1 MKQWIRTAAA
11 VLAVLLGCTSCQ
23 TKEVVPELLDS
34 AAVSVDTA
42 EVVKGTFYDVEV
54 YDSAVVPAVETA
66 SFVSGGVLEE
76 KKAKLGDTVKKGD
89 VLALLDTEELE
100 EQIEDLQN
108 EIAYTE
114 QNNAYTLEQ
123 LQLRLQIAQLE
134 LKQLTGKSGV
144 NANVAAAMPLAR
156 LLTTVLPSQP
166 ESSEEQSSKLESS
179 EEQTSELESSEGE
192 SSELESSQPESSEPE
207 CSEPE
212 SSEPESSE
220 PETSEPEDPGPSAGS
235 VSLAQSK
242 VEQCQVDLSQEKQ
255 WQALVLKQLNDKL
268 HALEEQVQDNRLLAP
283 ISGTIVYETS
293 SLHGETV
300 QAYQPMYCIA
310 DESKRSLSGE
320 EIVEAQ
326 IKSADRVEV
335 QIGEKRYEVEYQAYT
350 LDEYSALV
358 LAGEDTP
365 TRFQFADEKAA
376 EEVQIGDYAAV
387 YLYRS
392 IAKDALYVPVNA
404 LHEDGGV
411 RYVYRASED
420 GQERVTVETGV
431 ESDSFVE
438 ITSGLQEGDVV
449 YVQE

>member
-1 MKQWIRTAAA
+1 MKQWIHTAAA
-11 VLAVLLGCTSCQ
+11 VLAVLLGCTSCG

-100 EQIEDLQN
+100 EQIEDLQD

-114 QNNAYTLEQ
+114 QNNAYTLQQ

-144 NANVAAAMPLAR
+144 NANVAAAMPPAR
-156 LLTTVLPSQP
+156 LLTTVPPSES
-166 ESSEEQSSKLESS
+166 ESSEST
-179 EEQTSELESSEGE
+179 EEQTSEDDSELESSESSEGE
-192 SSELESSQPESSEPE
+192 SSEVES
-207 CSEPE
+207 SEPE

-242 VEQCQVDLSQEKQ
+242 IEQCQVDLSQEKE

-376 EEVQIGDYAAV
+376 KDVKIGDYAAV

>member
-11 VLAVLLGCTSCQ
+11 VLAVLLGCTSCG

-166 ESSEEQSSKLESS
+166 ESSEEQSSKLEIFGR
-179 EEQTSELESSEGE
+179 TDLRTGIFRRRIVGTGIVGTRI
-192 SSELESSQPESSEPE
+192 LPAGIVR
-207 CSEPE
+207 
-212 SSEPESSE
+212 
-220 PETSEPEDPGPSAGS
+220 TGILGARIVRTGDLRTGRPGP
-235 VSLAQSK
+235 QRR
-242 VEQCQVDLSQEKQ
+242 QCV
-255 WQALVLKQLNDKL
+255 A
-268 HALEEQVQDNRLLAP
+268 R
-283 ISGTIVYETS
+283 
-293 SLHGETV
+293 TV
-300 QAYQPMYCIA
+300 QSRAVSGGFKSGKTMA
-310 DESKRSLSGE
+310 GARLKAVKR
-320 EIVEAQ
+320 
-326 IKSADRVEV
+326 
-335 QIGEKRYEVEYQAYT
+335 
-350 LDEYSALV
+350 
-358 LAGEDTP
+358 
-365 TRFQFADEKAA
+365 
-376 EEVQIGDYAAV
+376 
-387 YLYRS
+387 
-392 IAKDALYVPVNA
+392 
-404 LHEDGGV
+404 
-411 RYVYRASED
+411 
-420 GQERVTVETGV
+420 
-431 ESDSFVE
+431 
-438 ITSGLQEGDVV
+438 
-449 YVQE
+449 

>member
-1 MKQWIRTAAA
+1 M
-11 VLAVLLGCTSCQ
+11 
-23 TKEVVPELLDS
+23 DS

-192 SSELESSQPESSEPE
+192 SSEPESSELESSQPES
-207 CSEPE
+207 SEPE

-310 DESKRSLSGE
+310 NESKRSLSGE
-320 EIVEAQ
+320 EIVR
-326 IKSADRVEV
+326 SAD
-335 QIGEKRYEVEYQAYT
+335 QKRRPCR
-350 LDEYSALV
+350 
-358 LAGEDTP
+358 G
-365 TRFQFADEKAA
+365 ADRRNT
-376 EEVQIGDYAAV
+376 V
-387 YLYRS
+387 R
-392 IAKDALYVPVNA
+392 
-404 LHEDGGV
+404 GGV
-411 RYVYRASED
+411 
-420 GQERVTVETGV
+420 
-431 ESDSFVE
+431 
-438 ITSGLQEGDVV
+438 SGIHPR
-449 YVQE
+449 

>member
-11 VLAVLLGCTSCQ
+11 VLAVLLGCTSCG

-100 EQIEDLQN
+100 EQIEDLQD

-144 NANVAAAMPLAR
+144 GADVAAAMPLAR
-156 LLTTVLPSQP
+156 LLTTVLPSDP
-166 ESSEEQSSKLESS
+166 ESSEST
-179 EEQTSELESSEGE
+179 EEQTSEEDSELESSESSDGE
-192 SSELESSQPESSEPE
+192 SSELESSEPES
-207 CSEPE
+207 SEPE

-242 VEQCQVDLSQEKQ
+242 VEQCRVDLSQEKE

-268 HALEEQVQDNRLLAP
+268 QALQEQVQDNRLLAP
-283 ISGTIVYETS
+283 VSGTIVYETS

-376 EEVQIGDYAAV
+376 KEVEIGDYAAV

-411 RYVYRASED
+411 RYVYRVSED
-420 GQERVTVETGV
+420 GQERMTVETGV